1 MNYSKPE
8 VCILGNAKTVIEKIN
23 NVKQHTQV
31 GDPSPFL
38 NLPAYDLDE

>member
-8 VCILGNAKTVIEKIN
+8 VSLLGDAKTVIERID

-31 GDPSPFL
+31 GDPSPFQ